1 MMFAGDYS
9 VFEKTSRERL
19 RNQLSKI
26 EAQDKH
32 RKHVQVRDTMCNH
45 HLARIV
51 HMAHSS
57 CADPLVSRSFVKQP
71 RGNCCAWAGQPLK
84 LNHGLSAAC
93 APQAFID
100 KFRYNAKRAS
110 MVQSRIKALERLEEL
125 EAVEQDPEY
134 VFKCES
140 QRVRLVELSADLR
153 TCWKAC
159 VCVSAVLRHI
169 PSLCLLA
176 VVRT

>member
-1 MMFAGDYS
+1 MFAGDYS

-32 RKHVQVRDTMCNH
+32 RKHVQVCRMRRT
-45 HLARIV
+45 
-51 HMAHSS
+51 
-57 CADPLVSRSFVKQP
+57 
-71 RGNCCAWAGQPLK
+71 QPLPS
-84 LNHGLSAAC
+84 LAPTLPIAVISCVNGVMVGRRLATASCTFLASTGRPLHAAFGHSVLTRALR

-134 VFKCES
+134 VFKCAS
-140 QRVRLVELSADLR
+140 
-153 TCWKAC
+153 C
-159 VCVSAVLRHI
+159 
-169 PSLCLLA
+169 PSLGAL
-176 VVRT
+176 T